1 MSNENSV
8 LNDSKVEF
16 VSNDTN
22 EHIQSVLKN
31 RQYSGIAGNAKAAL
45 NRLSEKNNNKQIGEV
60 VPFEQKVTKI
70 SFNNAPFKCD
80 AMSMM
85 APVYSLSKPINPPKD
100 KFNAEAQEKYNARKN
115 IKIKERRWKSV
126 NGEQELMVMPTALGQ
141 PTMNYKKIII
151 YIISCLVQLKNDRLP
166 ISRKVRF
173 HVHDYLIA
181 THTGVGKEEYE
192 RFEQGLDRYV
202 TTAIKTNLKSNRI
215 EITSVFSLI
224 DSYHLSKVEGRCEYV
239 EVTIS
244 EWLFNAVEGFDV
256 ITISEDYFDLKP
268 IEKRVY
274 EVARKHVGNQAEVK
288 IGIKHLLDKSGSDSC
303 LKEFNRMLRAI
314 IDHDSLPDYRVKIIK
329 DDAILYQK
337 DVKKY
342 AAALSSREAKKAA
355 KK

>member
-1 MSNENSV
+1 M
-8 LNDSKVEF
+8 
-16 VSNDTN
+16 
-22 EHIQSVLKN
+22 
-31 RQYSGIAGNAKAAL
+31 
-45 NRLSEKNNNKQIGEV
+45 
-60 VPFEQKVTKI
+60 
-70 SFNNAPFKCD
+70 
-80 AMSMM
+80 
-85 APVYSLSKPINPPKD
+85 
-100 KFNAEAQEKYNARKN
+100 
-115 IKIKERRWKSV
+115 
-126 NGEQELMVMPTALGQ
+126 
-141 PTMNYKKIII
+141 
-151 YIISCLVQLKNDRLP
+151 KNDRLP

>member
-126 NGEQELMVMPTALGQ
+126 NGVS
-141 PTMNYKKIII
+141 
-151 YIISCLVQLKNDRLP
+151 ISVQ
-166 ISRKVRF
+166 
-173 HVHDYLIA
+173 
-181 THTGVGKEEYE
+181 
-192 RFEQGLDRYV
+192 
-202 TTAIKTNLKSNRI
+202 
-215 EITSVFSLI
+215 
-224 DSYHLSKVEGRCEYV
+224 
-239 EVTIS
+239 
-244 EWLFNAVEGFDV
+244 
-256 ITISEDYFDLKP
+256 
-268 IEKRVY
+268 
-274 EVARKHVGNQAEVK
+274 
-288 IGIKHLLDKSGSDSC
+288 
-303 LKEFNRMLRAI
+303 
-314 IDHDSLPDYRVKIIK
+314 
-329 DDAILYQK
+329 
-337 DVKKY
+337 
-342 AAALSSREAKKAA
+342 
-355 KK
+355 